1 MTAHISITRRLIVTV
16 LVLEL
21 LSAISLIGVVAFHE
35 RHVQLKAFDASLVA
49 TAEMLVGAVQD
60 AEDEADNVMLDPQ
73 EVQIGKDAAF
83 RVEDERGRLLGSEGE
98 PPGLEMSASGVPVF
112 RNVELR
118 GRAYRFLVLHRLRIV
133 DPGKPDGGVR
143 HTITV
148 VYGTPVGH
156 VWHEVVEA
164 IRFYAIATGILLGVT
179 AILMIWLLRKGLAPV
194 YELAHEAERIS
205 SSDWRFVAPASA
217 KRTVELQPLALALEA
232 ALARLQRSFEQQRRF
247 TNDAAHELK
256 TDVAIVKSSLQL
268 LSMRKRTIEE
278 YIRGLTLSLGDFTR
292 LENTV
297 QKMLTLARLE
307 RRTENG
313 SLEAVNHSCSLR
325 DAIEDS
331 INQIKAFAELKVID
345 VQIESVAEARVPI
358 DSRDAFLLCS
368 NILLNAVQHS
378 PDGSTVRIAM
388 NINEQTVSLTIKDQG
403 EGISDQDR
411 LHLFEPFYRG
421 DPSRSRK
428 SGGTGL
434 GLSICKAIC
443 ERVSGTI
450 DIANIASGGA
460 LVTVTLPA
468 EALGDSSGLSASLK
482 THQLWSR
489 DER

>member
-1 MTAHISITRRLIVTV
+1 MTGNISITRRLIVTV

-21 LSAISLIGVVAFHE
+21 LSAIALIVVVAFHE
-35 RHVQLKAFDASLVA
+35 RHVQLRAFDASLVA

-98 PPGLEMSASGVPVF
+98 LPRLEMSAPGAPAF
-112 RNVELR
+112 RNVDVR

-133 DPGKPDGGVR
+133 DPGNPDGGVR

-156 VWHEVVEA
+156 VWHEVLEA
-164 IRFYAIATGILLGVT
+164 IRFYAIATLILLGVT
-179 AILMIWLLRKGLAPV
+179 AALMIWLVRKGLAPI
-194 YELAHEAERIS
+194 YELAYEAERIS
-205 SSDWRFVAPASA
+205 SSDWRFDAPARA
-217 KRTVELQPLALALEA
+217 KKTVELQPLALALEA

-278 YIRGLTLSLGDFTR
+278 YIRGLTLSLDDFTR
-292 LENTV
+292 LESTV

-307 RRTENG
+307 QRTDNDSSG
-313 SLEAVNHSCSLR
+313 AALRSCSLR

-331 INQIKAFAELKVID
+331 VSQIRAFAELKVIE
-345 VQIESVAEARVPI
+345 VQIESAAEARVPI

-378 PDGSTVRIAM
+378 PDGSTVAITM
-388 NINEQTVSLTIKDQG
+388 TVNERTVWLTVKDQG

-411 LHLFEPFYRG
+411 LHIFEPFYRG

-434 GLSICKAIC
+434 GLSICRAIC
-443 ERVSGTI
+443 EHVGGTI
-450 DIANIASGGA
+450 EITNGTSGGA
-460 LVTVTLPA
+460 IVTVTLPA
-468 EALGDSSGLSASLK
+468 EALGDGSGLSASLK
-482 THQLWSR
+482 AQ
-489 DER
+489 